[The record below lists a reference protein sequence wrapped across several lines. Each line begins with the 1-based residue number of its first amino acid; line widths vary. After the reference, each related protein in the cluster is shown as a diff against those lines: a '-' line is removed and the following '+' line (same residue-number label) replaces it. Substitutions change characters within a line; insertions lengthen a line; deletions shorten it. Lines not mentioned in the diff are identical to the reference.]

1 MRRLTLA
8 LVVVLVALAA
18 AGAAGR
24 AASAPTVV
32 TIQFDDGTADQYG
45 ALAILGAHGM
55 HATFYVN
62 TGVIEAF
69 AVNRGKDN
77 GPASKLGTGGLER
90 PVAAR
95 FDNTGGALYVVDF
108 GVLTMEEGKPKP
120 RENTGVLWRITRE
133 GTGTASAA
141 EGSR

>member
-1 MRRLTLA
+1 MLPA
-8 LVVVLVALAA
+8 LVICVTFFPSRAIVNTWVLPERV
-18 AGAAGR
+18 
-24 AASAPTVV
+24 
-32 TIQFDDGTADQYG
+32 D
-45 ALAILGAHGM
+45 
-55 HATFYVN
+55 VN

-77 GPASKLGTGGLER
+77 GPASKLGTGGLAR
-90 PVAAR
+90 PLAAR
-95 FDNTGGALYVVDF
+95 FDNTGEALYVVDF